1 MLLRD
6 LQAIFYVKLL
16 LAMRMIGTLIS
27 IPLYC
32 IPSDALNEGGGRGD
46 LFPFNGCFWSHDQG
60 FFPEVFVFRVSLRFI
75 HSYSQLNDDKPILI
89 EIFCGIYT
97 ANTYVYYPNEKTFFL
112 IYDTICAMPLKQQRN
127 L

>member
-1 MLLRD
+1 
-6 LQAIFYVKLL
+6 
-16 LAMRMIGTLIS
+16 MR
-27 IPLYC
+27 
-32 IPSDALNEGGGRGD
+32 EGGGGIYSLSMD
-46 LFPFNGCFWSHDQG
+46 VFWSHDQG

-112 IYDTICAMPLKQQRN
+112 I
-127 L
+127 